1 MSDRMVPLVPNPD
14 SSDEPARQPRLAK
27 AGGISL
33 LQSLFTSAELSFLEG
48 VRRKDRRHPWRR
60 LFFPHEE
67 DTAFIDNSSHALG
80 LIFERDK
87 GWIERKKRQLRSVQS
102 FEAASSL
109 LGEIRAYGS
118 LLSVGLETRPAKVG
132 SKSEPDF
139 LVESN
144 VFVEVHTKQSEPSEA
159 YALERFNP
167 GSQLTTR
174 GLTGIHPNSPFG
186 APNRDDSVTRIA
198 IQKLAQIK
206 QKEEEVKNQFSVL
219 NPSILWLDF
228 QDETWNR
235 ILDASSAKPLT
246 VWNEEY
252 YSGPLWY
259 AFYGWTGAPVFQGET
274 KLQRPRRTVNRME
287 HEGRFRRGTKIDAVV
302 ASLPRDTIILENPLS
317 KKPIQS
323 WIGDKLASLPNY
335 NSDCSFVDWPN
346 GNLSARVAAQTALL
360 EALAR
365 EAVYGW

>member
-1 MSDRMVPLVPNPD
+1 MVPLVPNPE
-14 SSDEPARQPRLAK
+14 SSDEPARQPRPAK

-33 LQSLFTSAELSFLEG
+33 LQSLFTSAELSFLKA

-60 LFFPHEE
+60 LFFPNEE
-67 DTAFIDNSSHALG
+67 DTAFIDNTSQALG

-87 GWIERKKRQLRSVQS
+87 GWIERKKRQLRSVES

-118 LLSVGLETRPAKVG
+118 LLSVGLETRSGKVG

-139 LVESN
+139 LVEN
-144 VFVEVHTKQSEPSEA
+144 HVFVEVHTKQSEPNEA
-159 YALERFNP
+159 CALDRFNQ
-167 GSQLTTR
+167 GSKLTTSDS
-174 GLTGIHPNSPFG
+174 TGIHANSPFG

-206 QKEEEVKNQFSVL
+206 QKEEEVKNQFSAL

-228 QDETWNR
+228 QDETWNG
-235 ILDASSAKPLT
+235 IIDASFAKPLT

-274 KLQRPRRTVNRME
+274 KLQRPRRTVTRME
-287 HEGRFRRGTKIDAVV
+287 HDGRFRRGTKIDAVV
-302 ASLPRDTIILENPLS
+302 ASLPRDTIILENPS
-317 KKPIQS
+317 SQQPIQS
-323 WIGDKLASLPNY
+323 WIGDKLGSLPNF
-335 NSDCSFVDWPN
+335 NSDYSFVDWPN
-346 GNLSARVAAQTALL
+346 GNLSARVASQKASL
-360 EALAR
+360 EALAV
-365 EAVYGW
+365 EAIFGW